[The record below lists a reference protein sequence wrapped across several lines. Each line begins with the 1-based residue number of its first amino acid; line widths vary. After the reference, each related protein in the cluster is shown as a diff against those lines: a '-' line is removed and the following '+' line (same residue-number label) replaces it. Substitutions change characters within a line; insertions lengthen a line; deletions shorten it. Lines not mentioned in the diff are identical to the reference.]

1 MKQALRWI
9 AFLALGA
16 AAYTALYFSLRYFF
30 GSVNPLSIFFGL
42 CGLLV
47 IIKVGNW
54 VARRVD
60 PDSTLK
66 KNQNRWDRW
75 YG

>member
-16 AAYTALYFSLRYFF
+16 AAYTALYFSLRYFS

-47 IIKVGNW
+47 IIKV
-54 VARRVD
+54 
-60 PDSTLK
+60 
-66 KNQNRWDRW
+66 
-75 YG
+75 